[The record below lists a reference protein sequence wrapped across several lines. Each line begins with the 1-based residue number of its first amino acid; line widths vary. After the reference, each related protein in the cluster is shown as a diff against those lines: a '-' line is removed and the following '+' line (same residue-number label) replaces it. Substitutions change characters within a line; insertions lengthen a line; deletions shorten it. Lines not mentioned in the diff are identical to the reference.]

1 MHLSR
6 RLLALSLNVLLLH
19 LAWTGS
25 RGECAPAGGRSHDA
39 AAMASMHEAAAVA
52 DGATIAESGS
62 EQHDCSGEML
72 GATCGDMVGCATVAL
87 VGAAPAPAFTAVAAS
102 PVIAGDVTGAALAA
116 PQPLP
121 PPPRA

>member
-1 MHLSR
+1 MRLSR

-25 RGECAPAGGRSHDA
+25 RGECAPAGGHSHDA
-39 AAMASMHEAAAVA
+39 AAMASMHEAAGAT
-52 DGATIAESGS
+52 DGAAIAESGS

-72 GATCGDMVGCATVAL
+72 GASCGEMVGCATVAL
-87 VGAAPAPAFTAVAAS
+87 VGAAPAAAFIGSASAPA
-102 PVIAGDVTGAALAA
+102 IAGDVTGAALAA
-116 PQPLP
+116 PRPLP